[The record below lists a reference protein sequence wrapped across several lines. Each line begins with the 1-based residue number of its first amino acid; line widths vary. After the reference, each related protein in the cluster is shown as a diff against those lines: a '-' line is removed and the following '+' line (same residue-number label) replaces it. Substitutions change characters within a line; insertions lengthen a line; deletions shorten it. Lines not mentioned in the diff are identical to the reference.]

1 LINVTLQIVEISSLK
16 KKAMKNALLL
26 LLFMILSTISFG
38 QNLDNL
44 DSYTVDEFYKKVELD
59 YGSLDENGDGISY
72 IYVKTDIDKGDYKID
87 LTDGDGDLYEV
98 KDTNI
103 YIKFNGYFGYAS
115 YSTECIMKVD
125 YYSSTVYKLE

>member
-1 LINVTLQIVEISSLK
+1 MKKTLIFLIFITI
-16 KKAMKNALLL
+16 
-26 LLFMILSTISFG
+26 STISFG
-38 QNLDNL
+38 QNLNDL

-59 YGSLDENGDGISY
+59 YGTLDEDGDEIEY
-72 IYVKTDIDKGDYKID
+72 VYVKTEVDKGDYKID

-103 YIKFNGYFGYAS
+103 YIKFNGYFGYAG

-125 YYSSTVYKLE
+125 YYSATVYKLE

>member
-1 LINVTLQIVEISSLK
+1 MKKTIIFLIVITI
-16 KKAMKNALLL
+16 
-26 LLFMILSTISFG
+26 STISFG
-38 QNLDNL
+38 QNLDDL

-59 YGSLDENGDGISY
+59 YGTLDEDGDEIEY
-72 IYVKTDIDKGDYKID
+72 IYVKTEVDKGDYKID

-103 YIKFNGYFGYAS
+103 YIKFNGYFGYAG

-125 YYSSTVYKLE
+125 YYSATVYKLE